1 MSFAGRPSTLLEGL
15 PAECVGAVT
24 SRRRRRPRAP
34 RARRS
39 HVLHHGGTV
48 SPDCPALARR
58 VCDLC
63 AVRDTEGC
71 AATPALAAASC
82 PSGEPAVIMRL
93 HLCVQSGG
101 AQGAGKDVVVRTDKM
116 NVGLR
121 RSKCRTF
128 STCRRRIVP
137 ICRWNCCL
145 TEGSAATE
153 LADKRTL
160 NTLVQVVA
168 C

>member
-1 MSFAGRPSTLLEGL
+1 MSFSGRPSTLLEGL

-24 SRRRRRPRAP
+24 SRRRRRPRASRRRRRPRAP

-71 AATPALAAASC
+71 AATAALAAASG
-82 PSGEPAVIMRL
+82 PIGEPAVIMRL

-128 STCRRRIVP
+128 STEDI
-137 ICRWNCCL
+137 
-145 TEGSAATE
+145 
-153 LADKRTL
+153 ADL
-160 NTLVQVVA
+160 
-168 C
+168 

>member
-1 MSFAGRPSTLLEGL
+1 MYFIMS
-15 PAECVGAVT
+15 
-24 SRRRRRPRAP
+24 
-34 RARRS
+34 
-39 HVLHHGGTV
+39 GTV
-48 SPDCPALARR
+48 SPDYPALARR

-71 AATPALAAASC
+71 AATAALAAASG